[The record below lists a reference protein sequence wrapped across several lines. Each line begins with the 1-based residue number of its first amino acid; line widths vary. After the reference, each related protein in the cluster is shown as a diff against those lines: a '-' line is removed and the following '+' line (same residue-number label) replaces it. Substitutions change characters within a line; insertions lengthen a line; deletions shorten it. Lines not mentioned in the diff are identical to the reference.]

1 MRSSSTS
8 IRVNVSAA
16 ILRRFPEV
24 RKQQVVENVCAHAG
38 LIELLKRGAL
48 IEHEY
53 LDRYGRWMATLVVR
67 AGNCTQ

>member
-8 IRVNVSAA
+8 IRVDVSAP

-24 RKQQVVENVCAHAG
+24 RTQQVVENVCANAG
-38 LIELLKRGAL
+38 LVELLKRGAL
-48 IEHEY
+48 IEHVY

-67 AGNCTQ
+67 AGDCA